1 MNPWISFSQLCE
13 QGLILLSSALAVYL
27 IYTGIES
34 SEVGHPHQMV
44 ATFYNLCISLDTR
57 LPTWL
62 YGVKLT
68 ELKTTTSAP
77 PVCYHEFKYA
87 CTYKYPCAAHQ
98 SKQGEILMLHPLAQ
112 KCFLLHCIH
121 PMPTSTASSLK
132 PTCPHIP
139 VLLSATRQATCF
151 QTFTSH
157 RGCCLQQKPN
167 QTKPKTRTSTQGSL
181 RAQLTHGR
189 NALKRQ
195 RCKVLTT

>member
-27 IYTGIES
+27 IYTGIQS

-77 PVCYHEFKYA
+77 QCVTTSLNMPVP
-87 CTYKYPCAAHQ
+87 TN
-98 SKQGEILMLHPLAQ
+98 IL
-112 KCFLLHCIH
+112 
-121 PMPTSTASSLK
+121 
-132 PTCPHIP
+132 
-139 VLLSATRQATCF
+139 VLLISPSKGKF
-151 QTFTSH
+151 
-157 RGCCLQQKPN
+157 
-167 QTKPKTRTSTQGSL
+167 
-181 RAQLTHGR
+181 
-189 NALKRQ
+189 
-195 RCKVLTT
+195 